1 MGVNKVSSISQAD
14 TLEKMGEFWDSH
26 DFTDFDNPETPDVE
40 FQIACAVPIE
50 LELLSAVEQQA
61 RLRGVQVE
69 TLINLW
75 LQQKLAEQSP
85 RQSRAPAPAPDQD
98 SQSTRRRTRRG

>member
-1 MGVNKVSSISQAD
+1 MGVNKVSSLSQAN

-26 DFTDFDNPETPDVE
+26 DFTDFDNRETPDVE

-50 LELLSAVEQQA
+50 LDLLSAVEQQA

-85 RQSRAPAPAPDQD
+85 KRSRMPAPAS
-98 SQSTRRRTRRG
+98 SQGLQPTPRRTRRG

>member
-1 MGVNKVSSISQAD
+1 MGVNKISSISQAD
-14 TLEKMGEFWDSH
+14 TLEKMGEFWDTH
-26 DFTDFDNPETPDVE
+26 DFTDFDNRETPDVE

-85 RQSRAPAPAPDQD
+85 KRSRMRGSAPNKGMEP
-98 SQSTRRRTRRG
+98 TR

>member
-14 TLEKMGEFWDSH
+14 TLEKMGEFWDTH
-26 DFTDFDNPETPDVE
+26 DFTDFDNLETPDVE

-50 LELLSAVEQQA
+50 LELLSAIEQQA

-75 LQQKLAEQSP
+75 LQQKLGEQLP
-85 RQSRAPAPAPDQD
+85 KRSRMRSAAPNKGLEP
-98 SQSTRRRTRRG
+98 TR